1 MLPQGGAEHSQ
12 EEILA
17 DCDLTTA
24 RKGKTM
30 TKHMT
35 GDSRS
40 SATSGKMKTAP
51 QALMK
56 SVIVLSVR
64 DEPSAPAVVG
74 HFDCLPSTPAFDT
87 AFAWNACHSYLEPMI
102 FVHSIRDIFVCSMRK
117 TFGHLLDS
125 SKNLREHADFYWNT
139 ILTIKCSSR
148 QLASTSHV
156 GAHGPTLQKRAEPP
170 S

>member
-35 GDSRS
+35 GVSRS

-64 DEPSAPAVVG
+64 AMNLQHLRWLGILIACGPLLPLIPPLPGMPAIVI
-74 HFDCLPSTPAFDT
+74 S
-87 AFAWNACHSYLEPMI
+87 N
-102 FVHSIRDIFVCSMRK
+102 R
-117 TFGHLLDS
+117 
-125 SKNLREHADFYWNT
+125 
-139 ILTIKCSSR
+139 
-148 QLASTSHV
+148 
-156 GAHGPTLQKRAEPP
+156 
-170 S
+170 